1 MINKRLIFL
10 IFTALFITQ
19 AQAAPPYNGK
29 NKNGST
35 VTDVMTAVFN
45 PSAGQLPFP
54 HNLLFTGTKD
64 LTLNPPVANPA
75 NIGDPAVWLSA
86 MDGFSTT
93 EKWVASFVNMVR
105 APAQIAPASVV
116 PGQSVRVFQVTTQQF
131 LVVTSIVRELTPGVD
146 FVAVASGSSVAIIPL
161 KPLKEYS
168 SYMAVLT
175 NGITDT
181 AGNDATP
188 DSTYFLAKR
197 RTPWVDANGHSTYSL
212 IDDASART
220 LEPLRQIT
228 QSMEL
233 NAASKGINPD
243 DIILSWTVQTQSITP
258 TLKLLRSIAAP
269 MPMLAGPTGLNTSA
283 VGGFGLANIVIGVV
297 TLPYYSGI
305 PSAGNPVAPLTDFWK
320 APPGGYVPPFNQFGL
335 DPTSTNV
342 TIANPFPVLTGTQT
356 VPFILTVPNA
366 NSGFTKPAGGWPV
379 VIFVHGIT
387 RNRTDMLAIADALAS
402 VGYACIAI
410 DQPLHGVVP
419 DVAPELAPFYVEN
432 TPFGPIANERTFDAD
447 FFNNTTGAFGPDG
460 IKDASGASYFN
471 LGNMRAVRDNIRQAQ
486 VDFSTLAVSLQ
497 NVSYD
502 GDAVP
507 DLNGLNVAA
516 VAQSFGTF
524 AGTAFLAVEPTVSR
538 AYYNAAGA
546 VLLRTAEAGAFG
558 VRIRAALAA
567 AGVLP
572 GTPQF
577 EQFMLV
583 GQTVLGSADPASW
596 AAEAVARI
604 PLIHNEIVNDDT
616 VPNVVAGSPM
626 AGGEGLNRLMGLTS
640 YSSSQA
646 NPAGLRAVAR
656 FLPPAI
662 HSSLLSPVAAPAS
675 TAEMQGQMAS
685 FIASLGTYIQVSNPG
700 VLAPV
705 AQEEITAESDAAGP
719 GATTDTSTVDSAG
732 ADLDGISIEP
742 MSIVVQQGD
751 AANE

>member
-10 IFTALFITQ
+10 LLAALFVTQ
-19 AQAAPPYNGK
+19 TLAAAPYTGK
-29 NKNGST
+29 NKDGST
-35 VTDVMTAVFN
+35 VTNVLTAVFN

-54 HNLLFTGTKD
+54 HNLLYTGTKD
-64 LTLNPPVANPA
+64 LTLNPPVADPN
-75 NIGDPAVWLSA
+75 NIGDPAVALSA
-86 MDGFSTT
+86 LDGFSTT
-93 EKWVASFVNMVR
+93 EKWVASFVNMTR
-105 APAQIAPASVV
+105 APGLIDPASVV

-131 LVVTSIVRELTPGVD
+131 LAVTGIVRELTPGVD
-146 FVAVASGSSVAIIPL
+146 FVAVASGSSVAIVPM

-175 NGITDT
+175 NDINDT

-188 DSTYFLAKR
+188 DQTYFLTKK
-197 RTPWVDANGHSTYSL
+197 RTPWVDANGNSTYPL
-212 IDDASART
+212 IDNATART
-220 LEPLRQIT
+220 LEPLRQVT

-233 NAASKGINPD
+233 NAATKGINPD
-243 DIILSWTVQTQSITP
+243 DIVLSWTVQTQSITP

-269 MPMLAGPTGLNTSA
+269 MPALAGPTGLTTAA

-305 PSAGNPVAPLTDFWK
+305 PSAANPIAPLTDFWK

-366 NSGFTKPAGGWPV
+366 NSQFTKPAGGWPV

-419 DVAPELAPFYVEN
+419 DVAPQLAPFYVEN

-447 FFNNTTGAFGPDG
+447 YFNNTTGAFGPDG
-460 IKDASGASYFN
+460 VKDASGASYFN
-471 LGNMRAVRDNIRQAQ
+471 LGNMRAVRDNLRQAQ

-497 NVSYD
+497 NISYD
-502 GDAVP
+502 GDAIA
-507 DLNGLNVAA
+507 DLNGMNVAA

-524 AGTAFLAVEPTVSR
+524 AATASLAVEPTVSR
-538 AYYNAAGA
+538 AYYSAAGA

-558 VRIRAALAA
+558 VQIRAALAA
-567 AGVLP
+567 RGVLP

-596 AAEAVARI
+596 AAEAAQRI
-604 PLIHNEIVNDDT
+604 PLNHSEIVNDDT

-626 AGGEGLNRLMGLTS
+626 AGGEGLNRLMGLLS

-656 FLPPAI
+656 FLPPAV
-662 HSSLLSPVAAPAS
+662 HSSLLSPAAAPAS

-685 FIASLGTYIQVSNPG
+685 FIASLGTYVQVSNPG

-705 AQEEITAESDAAGP
+705 AQEAIAAESELAVDGFAA
-719 GATTDTSTVDSAG
+719 DTGMVVSGGS
-732 ADLDGISIEP
+732 DLDGIAIEP
-742 MSIVVQQGD
+742 MSIVVQQGE